1 MDFEQLT
8 TFLEV
13 WRQKSFSRAA
23 EKLRIT
29 QPAVS
34 AQIRSLEREVGER
47 LFDRKGGKITFT
59 ATGRVFE
66 PFAEHCLDCQ
76 RHLMMMVAEQHISPR
91 GEIAI
96 SAQESTSLYVLPG
109 IFAEFKKRYPKVALK
124 IIRSERSRTLEALL
138 SREIDFG
145 VVSLPVRD
153 QRFKVQT
160 IHKDE
165 VVLAVPKGHAL
176 KQVLNPG
183 VRDIVKYSLLLPKQG
198 RQRELLSNIFRM
210 HDLHPKTV
218 MEVESS
224 ELMTRFIIAGLG
236 IGFLP
241 CANISEEVRTGVL
254 EVVPLESIR
263 ISRDLGLVHL
273 KEKSLTRSAQAFQEI
288 AVNEESE

>member
-1 MDFEQLT
+1 MDFEELS

-47 LFDRKGGKITFT
+47 LFDRKGGRITFT

-76 RHLMMMVAEQHISPR
+76 RHLMMMVAEQHLSPR

-153 QRFKVQT
+153 QRFRAQT

-165 VVLAVPKGHAL
+165 VVLAVPTGHPL
-176 KQVLNPG
+176 KQVPNPS
-183 VRDIVKYSLLLPKQG
+183 VRDIVKFSLLLPKQG

-210 HDLHPKTV
+210 YDLHPKSI
-218 MEVESS
+218 MEVDSS
-224 ELMTRFIIAGLG
+224 ELMKRFIIAGLG

-241 CANISEEVRTGVL
+241 CANISQEVRTGVL

-263 ISRDLGLVHL
+263 ISRDLGLVYL
-273 KEKSLTRSAQAFQEI
+273 KEKSLSRSAQAFQEI
-288 AVNEESE
+288 AVNEESD